1 MAMDDSTD
9 AADRLTNLPDEL
21 IHRIISFLPTRDA
34 VRTCI
39 LSSSWRNFW
48 EYANR
53 VDFNTADFASKN
65 GFASFVDSRMAR
77 YESKG
82 LSIDS
87 FWIRSCRSHDFL
99 DDKRT
104 NIWVRSAVR
113 SKARVIGI
121 RYYRQLE
128 LLKLDCDTFGSR
140 CLKEIYLIRVSISD
154 AMLLNLSSGCPSLET
169 LELKGCLFGKA
180 QLSSASLKFLSI
192 DARVIDGDQ
201 DHFLD
206 TFTLLMLRAT
216 EGGARCTPSL
226 GKMQALFKT
235 TIYLDDYTFSDVSDR
250 WDMFSLISQAPELRL
265 LSSTGNIVEEVLTH
279 SFRFPKWV
287 FLRNLVRVTVSDWCY
302 ISDCNLLAQLLALS
316 PCLKKLTLKF
326 NKRSQIVFNSQV
338 SPFECPS
345 LRHLEIEGWETDNR
359 INCVVQILRQNVP
372 SLETV
377 HIKLLRLV
385 PHDTEGFWQ

>member
-113 SKARVIGI
+113 SKARVI
-121 RYYRQLE
+121 
-128 LLKLDCDTFGSR
+128 
-140 CLKEIYLIRVSISD
+140 
-154 AMLLNLSSGCPSLET
+154 GCPSLET

-287 FLRNLVRVTVSDWCY
+287 FLRNLVRVT
-302 ISDCNLLAQLLALS
+302 
-316 PCLKKLTLKF
+316 
-326 NKRSQIVFNSQV
+326 RSQIVFNSQV